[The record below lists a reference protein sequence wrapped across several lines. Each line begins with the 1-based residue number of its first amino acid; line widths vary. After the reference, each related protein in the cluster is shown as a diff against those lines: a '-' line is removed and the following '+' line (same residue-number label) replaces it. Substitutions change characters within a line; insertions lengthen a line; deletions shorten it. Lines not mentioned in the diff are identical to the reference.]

1 MVREHDPEGVP
12 FEYEDLERS
21 MSNPDEDTLL
31 RAMEDSRRI
40 LADYVALGDP
50 TLAVDRL
57 LAVLDRDDVVRALD
71 RLKRRRLLRLVE

>member
-1 MVREHDPEGVP
+1 MSLKNGQEAWRLSMR
-12 FEYEDLERS
+12 FWS
-21 MSNPDEDTLL
+21 NQMSNPDEETLL

-57 LAVLDRDDVVRALD
+57 LAVLDREDVVRALD
-71 RLKRRRLLRLVE
+71 RLKRRRILHLVE